1 MLPFS
6 VESPLHPLY
15 TILYSTNISVLRN
28 ASKEGKVR
36 VLAGVLN
43 ASEKQLVALLCP
55 VRQESEKADAF
66 YTKKPRLHRLMRMTT

>member
-1 MLPFS
+1 MLLFR
-6 VESPLHPLY
+6 VETPLQRLY

-66 YTKKPRLHRLMRMTT
+66 YRKRKHNYID